1 MSNGLKAQI
10 MSEIDLAK
18 KLQNPEYAQG
28 YVDGLAAAEQF
39 YSKKQEEYRTLRKLG
54 SALKEQTT

>member
-1 MSNGLKAQI
+1 MANGLKAQI
-10 MSEIDLAK
+10 ISEIELAK

-28 YVDGLAAAEQF
+28 YVDGLASAERI

-54 SALKEQTT
+54 EALRTT